1 MCYTEEISLQLH
13 KTSGMLIFILIYT
26 KVILETPSIIKL
38 LITIYGVIS
47 VYYMNKEHVFY

>member
-13 KTSGMLIFILIYT
+13 KTSGMLIFIHIYM
-26 KVILETPSIIKL
+26 KVNLETSSIIKH

-47 VYYMNKEHVFY
+47 VFYMNKEHVFY